1 MNAIETID
9 RLCEVVKMQ
18 AEIINRQALFIAEM
32 SAVDEETKKEFDDD
46 RRKAEDELKLLGQD
60 SPFVSLNA

>member
-1 MNAIETID
+1 
-9 RLCEVVKMQ
+9 MQ

-46 RRKAEDELKLLGQD
+46 RRKAEDELRLLGQG
-60 SPFVSLNA
+60 SPFVSFNA

>member
-32 SAVDEETKKEFDDD
+32 SAVDEETKKEFYDDH
-46 RRKAEDELKLLGQD
+46 RKVEDELKLLGRDLLLTQ
-60 SPFVSLNA
+60 NQ

>member
-9 RLCEVVKMQ
+9 RLYEIVNMQ
-18 AEIINRQALFIAEM
+18 NDIIRKQAFFIAQM

-46 RRKAEDELKLLGQD
+46 CRKAEDELKLLGQS
-60 SPFVSLNA
+60 SPFVSFNA